1 MHVLTADF
9 RAANAPAIFVESLHK
24 TGFAVITHH
33 PISADL
39 IVDVY
44 AEWRDF
50 FASEIKQQYLFN
62 KETIDGYFPFRSEN
76 AKYTAAKDLKEFYNY
91 YPWGKFPTTL
101 SNKTNELYNQLG
113 DLAGTLLQW
122 IDDLTPPHIK
132 KYYSMTLPE
141 MIKDSHRTMLRIIN
155 YPPLMGNEQAGEVRS
170 AEHEDI
176 NLLTLLP
183 AATATGLQL
192 KDKQNHW
199 RDIVADPGT
208 IVINVG
214 DMLQMC
220 SQHYFQSTTHRVVNP
235 EGLAAKQQRL
245 SMPLFV
251 HPHDE
256 VRLSESQTAK
266 TFWLERMRET
276 GLM

>member
-1 MHVLTADF
+1 MHVLTADY
-9 RAANAPAIFVESLHK
+9 RARNAPEIFVESLHK

-33 PISADL
+33 PIR
-39 IVDVY
+39 VDFIDEVY

-50 FASEIKQQYLFN
+50 FASEIKQQYIYN

-76 AKYTAAKDLKEFYNY
+76 AKYTAIKDLKEFYNY
-91 YPWGKFPTTL
+91 YPWGKFPNIL
-101 SNKTNELYNQLG
+101 SNKTNELYNQLS

-122 IDDLTPPHIK
+122 LDDLTPPHIK

-141 MIKDSHRTMLRIIN
+141 MIKDSPRTMLRIIN
-155 YPPLMGNEQAGEVRS
+155 YPPLTGDEHAGEVRS

-192 KDKQNHW
+192 KDKQNRW
-199 RDIVADPGT
+199 RDIVADTGT

-220 SQHYFQSTTHRVVNP
+220 SQHYFQSTTHRVINP
-235 EGLAAKQQRL
+235 EGPAAKQQRL

-256 VRLSESQTAK
+256 VRLSDSQTAK
-266 TFWLERMRET
+266 TFWLERMREI